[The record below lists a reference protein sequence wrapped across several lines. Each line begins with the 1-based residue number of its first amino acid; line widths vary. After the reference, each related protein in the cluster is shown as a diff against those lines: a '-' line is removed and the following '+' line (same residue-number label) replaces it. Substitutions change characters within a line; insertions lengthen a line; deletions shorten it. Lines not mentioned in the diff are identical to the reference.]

1 MVAKA
6 GYQEWGE
13 DVGTSNK
20 AGGESQRGNLK
31 EGGTPGSELR
41 RGITVTIL
49 RARPGRVF
57 L

>member
-6 GYQEWGE
+6 GYQERGE

-31 EGGTPGSELR
+31 EGGTPRLGGSQRSQRLNSSE
-41 RGITVTIL
+41 
-49 RARPGRVF
+49 ACF
-57 L
+57 F